1 VTSVSVST
9 TGRRRQRSLVD
20 RLLAVFPAL
29 VIALAIFVF
38 YAVEAWTRKTPWI
51 FTDELEWTQI
61 SRSIASTGH
70 AARRGDPIY
79 FKSLYAYL
87 IAPAWWI
94 HSTSAAYSAVK
105 YVNAIVMPLAA
116 IPTYLLARMLV
127 TRRAAVAVAV
137 GSVAVPAMAYV
148 TSIVTDVLAYPYFA
162 LCSWLSIRALRA
174 GRRRDVIL
182 AVVFLLGGYF
192 IRQRQF
198 TTLPLAFVIAAFG
211 LWFTGPRGKW
221 VRRNWSRGDKLG
233 ALALA
238 IGAAMLFNRYVLQ
251 HVSEWQ
257 VPTQYYKNRLVDYG
271 LKAGLSFTIGL
282 GVLPVIGG
290 LVSLR
295 LPERRGDPVYRAYA
309 AWTAA
314 SIGVISVYAAV
325 KATSLSLNF
334 ATLWEE
340 RDLIYLAPLLLLG
353 TAMVFQA
360 KRLDWRFVAG
370 ATVLVLVMVGLK
382 GLQLQFP
389 YYEAPGSSIPAALAN
404 YRHWTDHSVRI
415 GLFGIFALSL
425 GLIALRR
432 RRWAAPL
439 AAALLLGWMLAG
451 EISMTVGLDNG
462 ADQYR
467 ANLPAQLNWVD
478 AQVHGQPVTYVGQAV
493 LDPFGEQLTEFW
505 NRSIKHVTSLDG
517 TAPGPGPTSTPNLVN
532 PNGLLSDDSG
542 DPYVLADSGVALA
555 ARPVARRGSMTL
567 YHTGRRPWHLLYAV
581 QQVDSDTWCPNWC
594 TYTYFKPNQTGTL
607 VITIGR
613 EGYSGSAPAGRATI
627 RVGTVRIDAHSSA
640 QLKHVYVKLHHLVE
654 NGKTSTIAIPVPRT
668 PVRVEIS
675 IPNTIPPSAAD
686 RRNLGA
692 QVGFGFKP
700 TGSR

>member
-1 VTSVSVST
+1 MTSVSVST
-9 TGRRRQRSLVD
+9 TGRERQRTIVD
-20 RLLAVFPAL
+20 RVLAVFPAL
-29 VIALAIFVF
+29 VIALVIFVF
-38 YAVEAWTRKTPWI
+38 YAVEAWSRKTPWI

-70 AARRGDPIY
+70 AARRGDPLY

-94 HSTSAAYSAVK
+94 HSTSAAYSAIK
-105 YVNAIVMPLAA
+105 YLNAFIMPLAA

-127 TRRAAVAVAV
+127 TKRAAVAVAV

-162 LCSWLSIRALRA
+162 LCSWLSVRALKE
-174 GRRRDVIL
+174 GKRRDVII
-182 AVVFLLGGYF
+182 AAVFLAGGYF

-198 TTLPLAFVIAAFG
+198 TTLPIAFVIAAAG
-211 LWFTGPRGKW
+211 LWFTGPRGKG
-221 VRRNWSRGDKLG
+221 VRRNWTTSDKLG

-238 IGAAMLFNRYVLQ
+238 IGVAMLFNRYVLQ
-251 HVSEWQ
+251 HIQEWQ

-271 LKAGLSFTIGL
+271 LRAGLSFAIGL
-282 GVLPVIGG
+282 GILPVIAG

-295 LPERRGDPVYRAYA
+295 LPERRGDPTYRAYA

-314 SIGVISVYAAV
+314 AIGVLAVYAAD

-340 RDLIYLAPLLLLG
+340 RDLIYLSPLLLLG

-360 KRLDWRFVAG
+360 KRLDWRVVAG
-370 ATVLVLVMVGLK
+370 ATAFVLVMVGLK
-382 GLQLQFP
+382 TIQLQFP

-404 YRHWTDHSVRI
+404 YRHWTAHSVRI
-415 GLFGIFALSL
+415 GLFGILALSL

-432 RRWAAPL
+432 RRWVGPL
-439 AAALLLGWMLAG
+439 TAVLLLGWMLAG

-467 ANLPAQLNWVD
+467 KNLPAQLTWVD
-478 AQVHGQPVTYVGQAV
+478 ARVHGQPVTYVGQAI

-532 PNGLLSDDSG
+532 PEGLLSDDSG
-542 DPYVLADSGVALA
+542 NPYVLADTGVVLDA
-555 ARPVARRGSMTL
+555 PVVKRQGAMTL
-567 YHTGRRPWHLLYAV
+567 YYTGGKPWHLLDAV
-581 QQVDSDTWCPNWC
+581 QQLYSDAWCPSWC
-594 TYTYFKPNQTGTL
+594 AYTYFKPNQKGTL
-607 VITIGR
+607 LISIGR
-613 EGYSGSAPAGRATI
+613 KGYNGSYPAGQATI
-627 RVGTVRIDAHSSA
+627 SVGTVRIDKHDSPRLKDVYTEIHHVVKNGTSS
-640 QLKHVYVKLHHLVE
+640 V
-654 NGKTSTIAIPVPRT
+654 IAIPIKHT
-668 PVRVEIS
+668 PVRVEVA
-675 IPNTIPPSAAD
+675 IPNTIPPSAND
-686 RRNLGA
+686 PRHLGA
-692 QVGFGFKP
+692 QIGFVFKP
-700 TGSR
+700 SK